1 MSDIS
6 KIELMS
12 RDVEFV
18 KDTVQDISR
27 RVNSLETTLSKH
39 SENFTEH
46 VTTDKQMYEEIKRT
60 NDILEKNTESL
71 IEHVRRTELNE
82 IAIQELKSMN
92 QRFDSR
98 LTPIEHSHIEKAG
111 LQKLW
116 VRVGVALGIGAS
128 AASIIYNIL
137 QIIGVL

>member
-1 MSDIS
+1 MSDIG
-6 KIELMS
+6 KMELIS
-12 RDVEFV
+12 RDLEFV
-18 KDTVQDISR
+18 KDTVQEISR
-27 RVNSLETTLSKH
+27 RVSSLETTLSKH
-39 SENFTEH
+39 SDSFTEH

-82 IAIQELKSMN
+82 IAIKELKSMN

-111 LQKLW
+111 LQKAW
-116 VRVGVALGIGAS
+116 KRVGIVLGVVAS
-128 AASIIYNIL
+128 VASIIYNIL
-137 QIIGVL
+137 QIIGIL